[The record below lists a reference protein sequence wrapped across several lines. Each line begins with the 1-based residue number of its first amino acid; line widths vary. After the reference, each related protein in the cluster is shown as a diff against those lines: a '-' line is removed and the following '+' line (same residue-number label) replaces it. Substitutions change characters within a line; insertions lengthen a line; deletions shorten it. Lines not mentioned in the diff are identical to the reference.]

1 MEQERKIRDRYI
13 EDILVCTSYEPM
25 TAQKISAIYGIPIAI
40 CYKKIKLL
48 ERYGLIHSVKMHD
61 SRNYGKESNGGTKLY
76 RASEDK
82 VKIEQE
88 NGRSIVKINV
98 PFGIAMDLSRRW
110 NEYMS

>member
-1 MEQERKIRDRYI
+1 MEQERKVRDRYI

-25 TAQKISAIYGIPIAI
+25 TAKKISAIYGIPIAI

-48 ERYGLIHSVKMHD
+48 ERYGLVHCVKMPNSQD
-61 SRNYGKESNGGTKLY
+61 YGGKGNGGVKLY

-82 VKIEQE
+82 VKIEHE

-110 NEYMS
+110 NDYIH